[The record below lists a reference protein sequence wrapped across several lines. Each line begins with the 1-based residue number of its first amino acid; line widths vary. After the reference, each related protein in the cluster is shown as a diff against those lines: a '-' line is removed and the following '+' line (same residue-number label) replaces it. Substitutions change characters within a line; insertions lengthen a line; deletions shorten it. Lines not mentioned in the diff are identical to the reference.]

1 MSRVYI
7 LTIKS
12 GDTVTRIQCGCL
24 TEMTM
29 DLLCYADACG
39 TFDSFVKVDD
49 KNLPKRDTDEL
60 FRMESFVKLSREFA
74 KRFSRETR
82 TA

>member
-1 MSRVYI
+1 MSVYI

-12 GDTVTRIQCGCL
+12 GDIVTRIQCGCMND
-24 TEMTM
+24 MTLDM
-29 DLLCYADACG
+29 LCYADACD
-39 TFDSFVKVDD
+39 TFYSFTKVAER
-49 KNLPKRDTDEL
+49 NLPVRDTDEL
-60 FRMESFVKLSREFA
+60 FRMESFIKLSREFA